1 MVVHKSQSVNC
12 RSRRSISSR
21 ARSNPMLVF
30 TLLQIIRRRSPKIM
44 SLWRT
49 TWLNRGI
56 NVTQLKRKILVAIS
70 ATFRTTMTW
79 RVTQRTATRLGLIVQ
94 SQISDFASYF
104 KILTSTKMTEWM
116 LWGHVLIKSS
126 IKPRWRSRGWD
137 WTRDLVEKTLLP
149 SIRL

>member
-21 ARSNPMLVF
+21 ARSNLMLVF
-30 TLLQIIRRRSPKIM
+30 TLLQIIRQKNPKIM

-70 ATFRTTMTW
+70 ATFQTTMTW
-79 RVTQRTATRLGLIVQ
+79 RVILRTATRLGLIVQ
-94 SQISDFASYF
+94 SPISDFASYF

-116 LWGHVLIKSS
+116 LWEHVLIKSS
-126 IKPRWRSRGWD
+126 IKPRWRSRDWD

>member
-1 MVVHKSQSVNC
+1 MVLKSQSVSC
-12 RSRRSISSR
+12 LSRRNISSP
-21 ARSNPMLVF
+21 ARYNPMLVF
-30 TLLQIIRRRSPKIM
+30 ILLQIIRRRSPKIM

-70 ATFRTTMTW
+70 ATFLTTMTW
-79 RVTQRTATRLGLIVQ
+79 RATQRTATRLGLIVQ
-94 SQISDFASYF
+94 SPISDFASYF
-104 KILTSTKMTEWM
+104 KIQTSTKMTEWM

-126 IKPRWRSRGWD
+126 IKPRWRSRDWD

-149 SIRL
+149 SIKL